1 MVCLIDDEDVEG
13 EPMGAAG
20 ERIPQLALGTLSRQP
35 GHRDDDPWEES
46 ERVRVHAVGSAYCLH
61 RVRVD
66 DGEVEPELLLHLV
79 LPFEDQAGRTHHDHR
94 ARAVPQEELLDHQAC
109 LDGLAQTY
117 VVGQQEIRTRAGQ
130 SSLERREL
138 VGLDV
143 GSAAERGLD
152 GAVVGTR
159 DRTPPQSV
167 DEGCEAVRVVELA
180 GVDLLGEPSVRERTS
195 ALLQLP
201 HDSQFVSEAV
211 LLHGLEGHGVLE
223 LRGGIVGGAPSQALL
238 LHVDDRPVGPAHCD
252 DLTDVRHIGAR
263 GPDCCL
269 CRVDSPAH
277 VHDPRR
283 RKGHSSGIFAGE
295 HGSIESF

>member
-1 MVCLIDDEDVEG
+1 
-13 EPMGAAG
+13 MGAAG

-201 HDSQFVSEAV
+201 H
-211 LLHGLEGHGVLE
+211 
-223 LRGGIVGGAPSQALL
+223 SQALL